1 MAIQT
6 NKTERVSR
14 FIVALT
20 LVFLL
25 GVFGSVACKQA
36 EEGETGE
43 EAAGIQE
50 GIMPFEGTVNTV
62 VGKYVFLPEASGFD
76 IVVQGNLV
84 SGTLEDL
91 IGKQVRGEGA
101 ISPDAPSILVAN
113 TMEVMGDSGEWA
125 NIFTRT
131 EEPLLDDFLDL
142 SAREA
147 FVALADLA
155 YDKKDIWEQ
164 NVKAKVYGSLEKNEA
179 GDKIAVLDDEG
190 SEIGKIL
197 VDSYTDFSQFY
208 LGKLGNFDKFW
219 FYLNVKETVDWSER
233 RRTREMF
240 HADVVF
246 AGLF

>member
-6 NKTERVSR
+6 NKTERVTR
-14 FIVALT
+14 FVVALA

-76 IVVQGNLV
+76 IVVQGDLM

-91 IGKQVRGEGA
+91 VDKQVRGEGA
-101 ISPDAPSILVAN
+101 ISPDTPSILVAN
-113 TMEVMGDSGEWA
+113 TIEVMGDSGEWTS
-125 NIFTRT
+125 IFTRT
-131 EEPLLDDFLDL
+131 EEPILEDFLDL
-142 SAREA
+142 SAREE

-155 YDKKDIWEQ
+155 YDEKDVWEQ
-164 NVKAKVYGSLEKNEA
+164 NVKAKVYGQLEKNET
-179 GDKIAVLDDEG
+179 GDKIAVFDDEG
-190 SEIGKIL
+190 SEIGKVL

-208 LGKLGNFDKFW
+208 LGKLGHFDKFW